1 MPGLDPLQWRCSLER
16 WRRTC
21 RIGIFPLLAVCK
33 WRLKDWLAADRRPP
47 PSATSRGGPAPRALG
62 RTSPSAL
69 VGTDYTSREQ
79 MVCSSSHMHGVA
91 LSTSISGGAKDPA
104 DECSSEAA
112 FPALPCTPPFL
123 LRTPRRADAL
133 LIRCIL
139 TSQVLHL
146 QATLS
151 SGRVLLGTGVGKEDS
166 IFSCKI
172 RCAAALSA
180 SNPVPLP
187 RAPACSLHAFLKLL
201 SPDCLG

>member
-1 MPGLDPLQWRCSLER
+1 MLFASGGSKTGWLQ
-16 WRRTC
+16 T
-21 RIGIFPLLAVCK
+21 
-33 WRLKDWLAADRRPP
+33 ADRLRLLLPGVAPP
-47 PSATSRGGPAPRALG
+47 RVRLEGRRLVHSSAPTTHLESKWWAPRV
-62 RTSPSAL
+62 T
-69 VGTDYTSREQ
+69 VD
-79 MVCSSSHMHGVA
+79 MHGVA

-151 SGRVLLGTGVGKEDS
+151 SGRVLLGAGVGKEDS

>member
-1 MPGLDPLQWRCSLER
+1 MTSCKTSKEAAQVDRQDEPATQLIPVTVTFRVLAAGGRGAAGCASFAN
-16 WRRTC
+16 RT
-21 RIGIFPLLAVCK
+21 PLLSDSTCCQC
-33 WRLKDWLAADRRPP
+33 W
-47 PSATSRGGPAPRALG
+47 PSHAFVFEP
-62 RTSPSAL
+62 
-69 VGTDYTSREQ
+69 D
-79 MVCSSSHMHGVA
+79 
-91 LSTSISGGAKDPA
+91 DPA
-104 DECSSEAA
+104 DEVSLKAA
-112 FPALPCTPPFL
+112 CPALPRTPPFL

-151 SGRVLLGTGVGKEDS
+151 SGRVLLGAGFGKADS

-187 RAPACSLHAFLKLL
+187 RAPACSLHAFLKPL